1 MVIIVGDKLC
11 MFSGVSF
18 VQWVTGSDVA
28 VAQAGGSLAVW
39 YNIDL
44 PDHPTVIPVRGEII
58 DVVRE
63 AGKTEAIAQDGH
75 NTFTYELDEG
85 LVEFGTAIHDNDY
98 GRAVLFLETIGDKP
112 EAEAMWHN
120 LANIALGKKLSNI
133 VLIINEVYKDL
144 WRTLVFVFFHQLRKL
159 NIIF

>member
-1 MVIIVGDKLC
+1 

-18 VQWVTGSDVA
+18 VQWVSGSDVA
-28 VAQAGGSLAVW
+28 VAQSGGSLSVW

-44 PDHPTVIPVRGEII
+44 PDHPTVIPVRGEVT
-58 DVVRE
+58 DVLRE

-98 GRAVLFLETIGDKP
+98 GRAVLFLENIGEKP

-120 LANIALGKKLSNI
+120 LANIALGTKTITKLFSKRLGSLPFQKPCLHAKFAVI
-133 VLIINEVYKDL
+133 YS
-144 WRTLVFVFFHQLRKL
+144 R
-159 NIIF
+159 